1 MKNSHSKKLVSL
13 FVAPIIFSSLLL
25 STAAMAETPVP
36 PGIESVAINGTVQ
49 VGQTLTAVP
58 TGVTGYPLNP
68 IDYVWRVRDDSCGWQ
83 NGVEYDR
90 GFGSTYTVES
100 GFEGWDLYVV
110 AVVSTGSN
118 EGVPPDY
125 FPDYL
130 EQSVGSASQLINTI
144 APTIGSAT
152 ISGTAKV
159 GETLTATANS
169 VTGSPTP
176 TASYQWKADGADV
189 GTNSNTYTPLVGD
202 VGKAITVV
210 ITESDGFVPTQL
222 ATCVIAPQ
230 PSASATSDPTS
241 IVLAADA
248 APTIGSATISG
259 IAKVGETLTATAN
272 TVTGSPTP
280 TASYQWKADGV
291 DVGTNSNTYT
301 PLVGDIGKAI
311 TVVITESNGVL
322 PNASATS
329 DPTSNVLAVSQAIL
343 KIYNESEDV
352 KASSTIRLK
361 TRGGSGAG
369 EVTYAISGGTAGAA
383 GANCV
388 INGSNLSTTQSG
400 TCIVVATKAANGM
413 YSATTSAAVAFRFK
427 AIAQSSLVLIPS
439 SMTGRKGTSIALGV
453 SGGSGAGLY
462 SFTSSTEGCT
472 VATTDPVAGSGTIT
486 RATSTGKCSVK
497 VTRAAN
503 GIYSAITSPSVSV
516 TFRAGNHKGDD
527 DRS

>member
-1 MKNSHSKKLVSL
+1 M
-13 FVAPIIFSSLLL
+13 
-25 STAAMAETPVP
+25 AASPVP
-36 PGIESVAINGTVQ
+36 PGIESVTITGTVQ

-58 TGVTGYPLNP
+58 VGVTGDSLNP
-68 IDYVWRVRDDSCGWQ
+68 LEYAWVARDDSCGGCKGWQ
-83 NGVEYDR
+83 QFDIGD
-90 GFGSTYTVES
+90 FTSTYTVEDWLVGLDIS
-100 GFEGWDLYVV
+100 VFI
-110 AVVSTGSN
+110 VVSTGTN
-118 EGVPPDY
+118 EGE
-125 FPDYL
+125 FPNRL
-130 EQSVGSASQLINTI
+130 EDSKFSSGQVVLGT

-159 GETLTATANS
+159 GETLTATANT
-169 VTGSPTP
+169 VTGAPTP
-176 TASYQWKADGADV
+176 TASYQWKADGVDV
-189 GTNSNTYTPLVGD
+189 GTNINTYTILVGD
-202 VGKAITVV
+202 LGKAITVV
-210 ITESDGFVPTQL
+210 ITESNAISPD
-222 ATCVIAPQ
+222 
-230 PSASATSDPTS
+230 ASATSDPTS

-427 AIAQSSLVLIPS
+427 AIAQSSLAVIPS

-462 SFTSSTEGCT
+462 TFTTATPGCT
-472 VATTDPVAGSGTIT
+472 VSTIDPVAGSGTIT
-486 RATSTGKCSVK
+486 RSASTGSCSVK